1 MNMCWLMGHSENI
14 KKMSFFQTP
23 TTIMMGKI
31 GIRSISFPHCN
42 MCLNYICTVQLRFHP
57 WIYLHVIDQAQRGQ
71 QPQTLALLLMNLK
84 LRSRHCPT
92 HHDRRTLVNLAL
104 PLQEKKK
111 KDFIELEREKPTALV
126 VKMLIR
132 PSISL
137 ATALIPNS
145 PILFPSFPERRQK
158 LRAARR
164 NWDIIATP
172 DSTFLRLRPALA
184 NYFPFLQSTAILV
197 ERAGDRRIVRL
208 QTKVICAK
216 KGFMLTSPA
225 FPVRL
230 WRLECDRLIRFV
242 SLYVIIVFIR
252 LFNCVD
258 LIMQPKIEMVF
269 CSCLFVC
276 SHS

>member
-1 MNMCWLMGHSENI
+1 MCWLMGHSENI

-31 GIRSISFPHCN
+31 GIRAISFPHCN

-132 PSISL
+132 QLLSISL

-145 PILFPSFPERRQK
+145 PILFPSFPERREK

-164 NWDIIATP
+164 N
-172 DSTFLRLRPALA
+172 
-184 NYFPFLQSTAILV
+184 
-197 ERAGDRRIVRL
+197 
-208 QTKVICAK
+208 
-216 KGFMLTSPA
+216 
-225 FPVRL
+225 
-230 WRLECDRLIRFV
+230 
-242 SLYVIIVFIR
+242 
-252 LFNCVD
+252 
-258 LIMQPKIEMVF
+258 
-269 CSCLFVC
+269 
-276 SHS
+276 